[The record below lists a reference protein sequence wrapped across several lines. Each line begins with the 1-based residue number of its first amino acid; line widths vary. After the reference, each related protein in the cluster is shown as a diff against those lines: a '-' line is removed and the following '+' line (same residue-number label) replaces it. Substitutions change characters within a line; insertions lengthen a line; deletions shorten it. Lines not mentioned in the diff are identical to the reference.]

1 MLEAPT
7 PSPVKDA
14 IKLTLPH
21 GKPYDL
27 VVRLVVGGL
36 ASRLDLS
43 LEYLEDLQLGLETL
57 LADDTF
63 GLDEDVTLE
72 LALAGGVLE
81 VTIGPL
87 DGESLEAALAPQAAE
102 SRQLG
107 LRRLLEAVVEHVELE
122 RRNGHGWVR
131 LRKEIRRENLAS
143 VG

>member
-1 MLEAPT
+1 MLAAPT
-7 PSPVKDA
+7 PRPVKDA

-21 GKPYDL
+21 GKPYDV

-57 LADDTF
+57 LVDDTF
-63 GLDEDVTLE
+63 GAGEDVTLE
-72 LALAGGVLE
+72 LALERGVLE

-87 DGESLEAALAPQAAE
+87 DGKSLETALAPQPAE

-107 LRRLLEAVVEHVELE
+107 LRRLLEAVVEEVELE

-131 LRKEIRRENLAS
+131 LRKQIPGDGPAPP
-143 VG
+143 G